1 MRVKAPNRRRCETY
15 KCKHGKQ
22 KMFVT
27 VGFYED
33 GRPYEIFVNT
43 AKAGSDLNVL
53 LYMFGITASIAIQ
66 CGADVK
72 LLIALWRDTAQ
83 DSHFRSIADALE
95 QACAIEAVPLPHVAE
110 MFA

>member
-1 MRVKAPNRRRCETY
+1 MREKAPNRRRCETY
-15 KCKHGKQ
+15 RCKHGKQ

-53 LYMFGITASIAIQ
+53 LSMFGMTASVALQ

-83 DSHFRSIADALE
+83 DSHLRSIADVLE
-95 QACAIEAVPLPHVAE
+95 QACAVEAVPLAHVAE
-110 MFA
+110 ALA